1 MKPKRKV
8 YEIKKYRDYREY
20 LNSAFEMYPDNIA
33 FKVKEKE
40 GKEVRYKDITYSEF
54 KDDIN
59 KLGTALI
66 NLGFKDK
73 RIAVIG
79 KNSYEWALTYITVLN
94 GVGVTVPLDKGLTE
108 EEIIS
113 LLERGKS
120 DCVIFES
127 PYADIMK
134 KIRGSGNNSLRE
146 FICMDANLGDGFKT
160 LEEVLEMGR
169 QLLDSGDKKYL
180 EAEINPEIMA
190 SIVFTSGTTSSSKAA
205 MLSNKNFVSNIHDI
219 FSIIVIYDTDVYMA
233 FLPFHHTLGSIG
245 LLAMLTQGAE
255 IVFCDGL
262 RYIQQNLK
270 EYQVSAFLC
279 VPLLIESM
287 YKKIM
292 EEIDKQG
299 KTKLIKIMV
308 KICNALLKVGIDI
321 RRKVFKQIIDS
332 LGGKLRF
339 MMSGAAPLDK
349 NVEKGYNDFGILTI
363 QGYGLTETAPV
374 LSGENET
381 AIRYG
386 SCGFPLPSVDIKID
400 NPNSDGVGEIVAR
413 GPNVMIGYYENKEA
427 TDEVLKDGWFYTG
440 DLGYFDKDGFLF
452 VTSRKKNVIVLKN
465 GKNIYPEELETLV
478 NSLPYVE
485 ESMVYGKPKGD
496 DLLLSV
502 KVVYNE
508 DYIKEKYP
516 GISEEGLKE
525 MIWTDIKGINKQM
538 PTYKHIKNLVVTN
551 EPMIKTTTQKV
562 KRFEEIKKDNV

>member
-1 MKPKRKV
+1 
-8 YEIKKYRDYREY
+8 
-20 LNSAFEMYPDNIA
+20 
-33 FKVKEKE
+33 
-40 GKEVRYKDITYSEF
+40 
-54 KDDIN
+54 
-59 KLGTALI
+59 
-66 NLGFKDK
+66 
-73 RIAVIG
+73 
-79 KNSYEWALTYITVLN
+79 
-94 GVGVTVPLDKGLTE
+94 
-108 EEIIS
+108 
-113 LLERGKS
+113 
-120 DCVIFES
+120 
-127 PYADIMK
+127 
-134 KIRGSGNNSLRE
+134 
-146 FICMDANLGDGFKT
+146 MDANLGDGFKT